1 MRHVLQDFLG
11 DMYCFGVFF
20 RIIYKK
26 FDEKFGDVEEKNYL
40 CTLIYT

>member
-1 MRHVLQDFLG
+1 MSSKVSWGTCIVLG
-11 DMYCFGVFF
+11 CFF
-20 RIIYKK
+20 RDIYKK